1 MAWRTESKR
10 AAAESA
16 AAERTARQAAAK
28 RAAVQQAAA
37 VRAAG
42 RRAEDGLRMAAEGAV
57 DKRPSLAA
65 RFAFGGRTLEA
76 RAVFASWQD

>member
-37 VRAAG
+37 VRAA
-42 RRAEDGLRMAAEGAV
+42 AQRMAVEGAV